1 MAEMKN
7 KRSQKKMMP
16 TVDRW
21 LIDLEAE
28 ETPETEIDPYGG
40 RFFGDQV
47 DDDSD
52 DGDFDRY
59 GGGLFSF

>member
-1 MAEMKN
+1 MAEVKHA
-7 KRSQKKMMP
+7 RAPKKVVP

-28 ETPETEIDPYGG
+28 ETTEPEIDPYGG

-47 DDDSD
+47 DYDSE
-52 DGDFDRY
+52 DGDFDRV

>member
-1 MAEMKN
+1 MAEVKN
-7 KRSQKKMMP
+7 VRGPKKVVP

-21 LIDLEAE
+21 LLDLEAE
-28 ETPETEIDPYGG
+28 DTTEAEFDPYGG
-40 RFFGDQV
+40 RFSGDQV
-47 DDDSD
+47 DYDSD